1 MSTEDNPFAKF
12 KKQLSQKNNIENV
25 LEEYVDDSSP
35 AAEIDVDNLIRNETV
50 KEMNLEP
57 FDQSFQYV
65 FFPKNDIS
73 TYDLARILAMTQ
85 LMITPEVYDKFP
97 DDLKKHFTTFTE
109 LKN

>member
-1 MSTEDNPFAKF
+1 MNNNPFDKF
-12 KKQLSQKNNIENV
+12 KKQLSQKNNVQEM
-25 LEEYVDDSSP
+25 LDEYIDNDSSP
-35 AAEIDVDNLIRNETV
+35 AAEFDTDNIINNETV

-57 FDQSFQYV
+57 FDKSFQYV

-85 LMITPEVYDKFP
+85 LMITPDIYEKFP

-109 LKN
+109 LKT

>member
-1 MSTEDNPFAKF
+1 MNNPFDKF
-12 KKQLSQKNNIENV
+12 KQQLKQKNNIEDV
-25 LEEYVDDSSP
+25 LKEYVDDPSP
-35 AAEIDVDNLIRNETV
+35 AAGFEDTNLIKDDV
-50 KEMNLEP
+50 VQDMKLEP

-65 FFPKNDIS
+65 FFPKSNIS

-85 LMITPEVYDKFP
+85 LMITPDVYEKFP